1 MITIDILKKLKE
13 SEDKVEFKK
22 GEGGNISYD
31 GGSKP
36 KPSERRRC
44 ILGYVI
50 ALCNEGG
57 GYLVIGMSDNYPHE
71 VIGTKQ
77 SFNAIGELE
86 SKIYTDTS
94 IRPKVYELF
103 ENEKRVLVIEVPS
116 RPAGKVFKFEDVPL
130 MRVGEELKPMSDGV
144 YLKIIQEQEP
154 DFSQQICEG
163 LTISDLDNKAIALL
177 KEKYSLKQNNPH
189 FRTLSTEQI
198 LSDLELSKK
207 GKLTNA
213 ALILLAKKEILQER
227 LPQSKVMLEYR
238 NSESQIPFDN
248 RILFEDPFFILIE
261 DLWKTINLRNGSVPI
276 HEGAYIF
283 NIPYF
288 NEEVIR
294 ESINNAIS
302 HRDYRR
308 TSEIVIKQF
317 PQRLDIINAGGFP
330 VGVTLENIIKTPS
343 TPRNR
348 LLADIL
354 QKTGIVERSGQ
365 GVDKIYYNTL
375 SEGKA
380 EPDYSKSDDFQ
391 VNLKLSAVIEDRA
404 FALFIDQVQKE
415 LAENEKLSVLEVIT
429 LNKIKNNSNKKE
441 LDSEQV
447 IKLLD
452 KKLIEKRGKT
462 NAVFYILSK
471 DYFEFTDE
479 KGKYYNLQEI
489 DDNQVLNMILSF
501 LSKEQ
506 KVKTKDFVAL
516 FEDKLSRKQVR
527 LRVDKL
533 VFNKILEQQG
543 EGSTSI
549 YTLSADYIKQMNL
562 ITDALNIGME
572 EMKKNKANK
581 LKGPKKDQR
590 ISSFTLFCHIFLLR
604 YQF

>member
-22 GEGGNISYD
+22 GEGGNISYE

-44 ILGYVI
+44 ILGYVT

-57 GYLVIGMSDNYPHE
+57 GYLVIGMTDNYPHE
-71 VIGTKQ
+71 VVGTQ
-77 SFNAIGELE
+77 QNVGSIGELE
-86 SKIYTDTS
+86 AKIYTDTG
-94 IRPKVYELF
+94 IRPIVYELY
-103 ENEKRVLVIEVPS
+103 EDQKRVLVIEVPC
-116 RPAGKVFKFEDVPL
+116 RPAGKVFKFEDVAL
-130 MRVGEELKPMSDGV
+130 MRVGEELKPMSDEV

-163 LTISDLDNKAIALL
+163 LLISDLDQKAIILL
-177 KEKYSLKQNNPH
+177 KEKYSIKQNNPQ
-189 FRTLSTEQI
+189 FKLLPNEQI
-198 LSDLELSKK
+198 LSDLELLKN

-227 LPQSKVMLEYR
+227 LPQTKVMLEYR

-248 RILFEDPFFILIE
+248 RIEFVDPFFILIDE
-261 DLWKTINLRNGSVPI
+261 LWKTINLRNGSFPI
-276 HEGAYIF
+276 QDGAYIF

-317 PQRLDIINAGGFP
+317 PQRLDVINAGGFP
-330 VGVTLENIIKTPS
+330 AGVTLENLIKIPS

-380 EPDYSKSDDFQ
+380 EPDYSKSDNFQ
-391 VNLKLSAVIEDRA
+391 VSLKLSAIIEDRA
-404 FALFIDQVQKE
+404 FALFIDSIQKE
-415 LAENEKLSVLEVIT
+415 LSANDKLSVLEIVT
-429 LNKIKNNSNKKE
+429 LNKIKNGTQKNE
-441 LDSEQV
+441 LDLEQV
-447 IKLLD
+447 NQLLQ

-462 NAVFYILSK
+462 NAIFYILSK
-471 DYFEFTDE
+471 DYYEFTDE
-479 KGKYYNLQEI
+479 KAKYYNLREI
-489 DDNQVLNMILSF
+489 DDSQFLNIIMQF
-501 LSKEQ
+501 LSKEE
-506 KVKTKDFVAL
+506 KAKMKDFVGL
-516 FEDKLSRKQVR
+516 FENKLTRKQVR
-527 LRVDKL
+527 FRIDKL
-533 VFNKILEQQG
+533 VSNKTLELQG
-543 EGSTSI
+543 EGSAST
-549 YTLSADYIKQMNL
+549 YKLSDDYIKT
-562 ITDALNIGME
+562 IEVFSEALNIGMK
-572 EMKKNKANK
+572 EMIKKQGKNAEMAKERPKKKN
-581 LKGPKKDQR
+581 
-590 ISSFTLFCHIFLLR
+590 
-604 YQF
+604 

>member
-294 ESINNAIS
+294 ESINNSIS

-489 DDNQVLNMILSF
+489 DDSQVLNTVLSF
-501 LSKEQ
+501 LSKEG
-506 KVKTKDFVAL
+506 KAKMKDFVGL

-527 LRVDKL
+527 FRVDKF
-533 VFNKILEQQG
+533 VSNKILEQQG

-549 YTLSADYIKQMNL
+549 YKLSDDYIKQIEVL
-562 ITDALNIGME
+562 SEALNIGMK
-572 EMKKNKANK
+572 EMEKKQNTHNQMARKRPKKNE
-581 LKGPKKDQR
+581 
-590 ISSFTLFCHIFLLR
+590 
-604 YQF
+604 

>member
-36 KPSERRRC
+36 KPSDRRRC
-44 ILGYVI
+44 ILGYVT

-57 GYLVIGMSDNYPHE
+57 GYLVIGMTDNYPHE

-77 SFNAIGELE
+77 NLDSIGELE
-86 SKIYTDTS
+86 SKIYTDTG
-94 IRPKVYELF
+94 IRPLVFELF
-103 ENEKRVLVIEVPS
+103 EEKKRVLVIEVPS
-116 RPAGKVFKFEDVPL
+116 RPAGKVFKFEDVAL
-130 MRVGEELKPMSDGV
+130 MRIGEELKPMSDEY

-154 DFSQQICEG
+154 DFSQKICEG
-163 LTISDLDNKAIALL
+163 LTISDLDDKALVLL
-177 KEKYSLKQNNPH
+177 KEKYSIKQNNPQ
-189 FRTLSTEQI
+189 FKTLPNEQI
-198 LSDLELSKK
+198 LSDLELTKG

-227 LPQSKVMLEYR
+227 LPQAKVMLEYR
-238 NSESQIPFDN
+238 NIESQIPFDN
-248 RILFEDPFFILIE
+248 RIEFIEPFFILIDE
-261 DLWKTINLRNGSVPI
+261 LWKTINLRNGSFPI
-276 HEGAYIF
+276 QDGAYIF
-283 NIPYF
+283 SVPYF

-330 VGVTLENIIKTPS
+330 SGVTLENLIKIPS

-365 GVDKIYYNTL
+365 GVDKIFYNTL

-380 EPDYSKSDDFQ
+380 EPDYSKSDNFQ
-391 VNLKLSAVIEDRA
+391 VNLKLSAIIEDRA
-404 FALFIDQVQKE
+404 FALFIDAVQKE
-415 LAENEKLSVLEVIT
+415 LPEKLSVLEIVT
-429 LNKIKNNSNKKE
+429 LNKIKNSTPKNV

-447 IKLLD
+447 NQLLQ
-452 KKLIEKRGKT
+452 KKMIEKRGKT

-471 DYFEFTDE
+471 DYYEFTEE
-479 KGKYYNLQEI
+479 KAKYYNLQEL
-489 DDNQVLNMILSF
+489 DENQVLNTILQF
-501 LSKEQ
+501 LSNESKA
-506 KVKTKDFVAL
+506 KMKDFVGL

-527 LRVDKL
+527 FRVDKF
-533 VFNKILEQQG
+533 VSNKILEQQG
-543 EGSTSI
+543 DGSTST
-549 YTLSADYIKQMNL
+549 YKLSDDYIKQ
-562 ITDALNIGME
+562 IEGISQAINIGMK
-572 EMKKNKANK
+572 EMEKKERQQIEKAK
-581 LKGPKKDQR
+581 ERPKKDQ
-590 ISSFTLFCHIFLLR
+590 
-604 YQF
+604 

>member
-36 KPSERRRC
+36 KPSDRRRC
-44 ILGYVI
+44 ILGYVT

-57 GYLVIGMSDNYPHE
+57 GYLVIGMTDNYPHE
-71 VIGTKQ
+71 VVGTQ
-77 SFNAIGELE
+77 QNLGSIGELE
-86 SKIYTDTS
+86 SKIYTDTG
-94 IRPKVYELF
+94 IRPKIYELY
-103 ENEKRVLVIEVPS
+103 EDQKRVLIIEVPC
-116 RPAGKVFKFEDVPL
+116 RPAGKIFKFEDVPL
-130 MRVGEELKPMSDGV
+130 MRVGEELKPMSDEV

-163 LTISDLDNKAIALL
+163 LIISDLDQKAIILL
-177 KEKYSLKQNNPH
+177 KEKYSIKQNNPQ
-189 FRTLSTEQI
+189 FKLLPNEQI
-198 LSDLELSKK
+198 LSDLELLKN

-213 ALILLAKKEILQER
+213 ALILLAKKETLQER
-227 LPQSKVMLEYR
+227 LPQTKVMLEYR

-248 RILFEDPFFILIE
+248 RIEFLDPFFILIDE
-261 DLWKTINLRNGSVPI
+261 LWKTINLRNGSFPI
-276 HEGAYIF
+276 QDGAYIF

-317 PQRLDIINAGGFP
+317 PQRLDIVNAGGFP
-330 VGVTLENIIKTPS
+330 AGVTLENLIKIPS

-365 GVDKIYYNTL
+365 AVDKIYYNTL

-380 EPDYSKSDDFQ
+380 EPDYSKSDNFQ
-391 VNLKLSAVIEDRA
+391 VSLKLSAIIEDRA
-404 FALFIDQVQKE
+404 FALFIDSIQKE
-415 LAENEKLSVLEVIT
+415 LSTSDRLSVLEIVT
-429 LNKIKNNSNKKE
+429 LNKIKNGIQKSD
-441 LDSEQV
+441 LDLEQV
-447 IKLLD
+447 NQLLQ

-462 NAVFYILSK
+462 NAIFYILSK
-471 DYFEFTDE
+471 DYYEFTDE
-479 KGKYYNLQEI
+479 KAKYYNLQEI
-489 DDNQVLNMILSF
+489 NDNQVLNTILQF
-501 LSKEQ
+501 LSKEG
-506 KVKTKDFVAL
+506 KAKMKDFVGL

-527 LRVDKL
+527 FRVDKL
-533 VFNKILEQQG
+533 VSNKTLEQQG
-543 EGSTSI
+543 EGSTST
-549 YTLSADYIKQMNL
+549 YKLSNYYIKE
-562 ITDALNIGME
+562 IEVISEAFNIGMK
-572 EMKKNKANK
+572 EMIKKQSKNAEMAKERPKKKN
-581 LKGPKKDQR
+581 
-590 ISSFTLFCHIFLLR
+590 
-604 YQF
+604 